1 MVVYHLTISLHKV
14 YKCPPET
21 PALFGS
27 VSLHLSMPVTNQ
39 LRATVMFAIKFLN
52 VRFGAKISHW
62 FYYNVPN
69 VPNVR

>member
-1 MVVYHLTISLHKV
+1 
-14 YKCPPET
+14 
-21 PALFGS
+21 
-27 VSLHLSMPVTNQ
+27 MPVTNQ